1 MRRARAAAIFA
12 REHRTQCFLLK
23 SLGAKTAGCGLE
35 ACANMGL
42 APAGPAFKLFNCSYS
57 CFRMDKAELWVR
69 LFPRSR
75 RRTVP
80 SLDVASGIAM
90 IPEWAV
96 APSFIVAGGMPG
108 AIRDVDVRHFHQNIR
123 VLQRRGQERAAEGRG
138 NEGEVLVS
146 KMPRSC
152 LAGMRPPCVQ
162 RRLCEG
168 SWLALRTA
176 LLHRP
181 KSQPRSWREQAH
193 V

>member
-1 MRRARAAAIFA
+1 MGSKPVQTWVWLGRGRPSNSSTVAIAAFAWTRRNYGSGCFRAAG
-12 REHRTQCFLLK
+12 
-23 SLGAKTAGCGLE
+23 GAQ
-35 ACANMGL
+35 
-42 APAGPAFKLFNCSYS
+42 F
-57 CFRMDKAELWVR
+57 
-69 LFPRSR
+69 
-75 RRTVP
+75 P